1 MNAENNDSALS
12 LRGAHFATKQ
22 SPIPIWGHRHL
33 RAVQVWLRFARND
46 QLLIV
51 LLLALILFAF
61 ALRMFHAADSLMWG
75 DEGFSVFSA
84 NRDLLTITLDTT
96 TIDPH
101 PPLYYYLLHFYFAIA
116 GYSELAI
123 RFFSVFF
130 GTATIALVWVIGKRM
145 FDARVGLLAT
155 FFATIAPFAVQ
166 YSQEIRMYALALFL
180 TALGLY
186 LFVRL
191 YVRPVIARAVS
202 ARSNPQP
209 ANWGLFRFARNDTW
223 GWWLSY
229 ALTMLLALYTLYH
242 TALLFLATGL
252 ALLPQ
257 FRTRRA
263 FVLRWFAVAFGVV
276 AIFLPWLY
284 FKYVSAFAGIKD
296 VAGDTT
302 PMDIA
307 TFVARGFAAISV
319 GTTIPL
325 SNAFALAGLYAALIA
340 LALLIALATRTA
352 KMYDALLLLSSTIPI
367 LAYYPLYLAMPLYR
381 GRLFA
386 LACIPLMIL
395 LARSATR
402 IVQRARPFGK
412 LRASLA
418 ALPIALL
425 IVGTS
430 AYSVGN
436 YFTNYS
442 RYSAVVEDYLPAIH
456 EIEQRAQPGDFVL
469 FHAYW
474 HQGYFLSYYHGA
486 QLQYGALENQVDLD
500 AAVSKPRNVWAI
512 VQALP
517 HHDAEDWLAQNA
529 FPLGEQT
536 YGKMRVLMYR
546 AGTPARGETL
556 AAPIG
561 FDNGMQLL
569 GYHLNDVPIESGRGI
584 VTVQL
589 DWRAA
594 QKIADDYTVSVRV
607 TNARGDIVWAR
618 ADAQPSSGTQPTS
631 AWQPGQVVTDHHALT
646 IPPGMPPENYSIQIA
661 VYESKS
667 ERAAS
672 IAAPENRRG
681 LTAAWGSIVIEHRAA
696 QVSAP
701 IPPNDFNARFN
712 EIALVGLN
720 SLPDQVA
727 AGDGL
732 PLTLYWRATE
742 KPLRDYLALIEVVD
756 ATGAVR
762 VSVKQRL
769 ASETFPTREWTV
781 RETWLDK
788 IVLTIPA
795 DAAPGVA
802 IVRINLIDESSGR
815 VLDRN
820 PAELA
825 RVKIVAR

>member
-1 MNAENNDSALS
+1 MNANKLRKSQIAS
-12 LRGAHFATKQ
+12 LP
-22 SPIPIWGHRHL
+22 S
-33 RAVQVWLRFARND
+33 
-46 QLLIV
+46 
-51 LLLALILFAF
+51 LLLVLILFAF

-101 PPLYYYLLHFYFAIA
+101 PPLYYYLLHFYFSIA

-123 RFFSVFF
+123 RFFSIFF
-130 GTATIALVWVIGKRM
+130 GTATIALVWAIGKRM

-180 TALGLY
+180 TTLGLY
-186 LFVRL
+186 LFARL
-191 YVRPVIARAVS
+191 VASCHFERSEKSPSIFEISRRSAPRNGRWILWLTYAV
-202 ARSNPQP
+202 
-209 ANWGLFRFARNDTW
+209 
-223 GWWLSY
+223 
-229 ALTMLLALYTLYH
+229 TMLLGLYTLYH

-252 ALLPQ
+252 VLLTQ
-257 FRTRRA
+257 LRFKTRRA
-263 FVLRWFAVAFGVV
+263 FVIRWFAVAFGVV

-307 TFVARGFAAISV
+307 TFLARGFAAISV

-325 SNAFALAGLYAALIA
+325 NNAFILAGLYTALIA
-340 LALLIALATRTA
+340 IALLIALATRTA

-386 LACIPLMIL
+386 LACIPLMLL
-395 LARSATR
+395 LARSATI
-402 IVQRARPFGK
+402 IVQRAKF
-412 LRASLA
+412 AV
-418 ALPIALL
+418 LPIGLL
-425 IVGTS
+425 IIGTS
-430 AYSVGN
+430 GYSVGN
-436 YFTNYS
+436 YFVNYS

-486 QLQYGALENQVDLD
+486 QLQYGALENQADLD
-500 AAVSKPRNVWAI
+500 AAVSKSRNVWAI

-529 FPLGEQT
+529 FPLGEQS
-536 YGKMRVLMYR
+536 YGKMRVLAYR
-546 AGTPARGETL
+546 AGTPARGETF
-556 AAPIG
+556 AAPIA
-561 FDNGMQLL
+561 FDNGMQLI
-569 GYHLNDVPIESGRGI
+569 GYHVNDAPIESGRGI

-589 DWRAA
+589 DWRAT
-594 QKIADDYTVSVRV
+594 QKIADDYAVSVRV
-607 TNARGDIVWAR
+607 TNAHGDIVWAH
-618 ADAQPSSGTQPTS
+618 ADTQPSSGTQPTS
-631 AWQPGQVVTDHHALT
+631 AWQPGQIVTDHHALT
-646 IPPGMPPENYSIQIA
+646 IPSGMPPGNYSIQIA

-672 IAAPENRRG
+672 IAAPEDRRG
-681 LTAAWGSIVIEHRAA
+681 RSITLGDISVEHRVA
-696 QVSAP
+696 QVNAP

-712 EIALVGLN
+712 EIALVGVT
-720 SLPDQVA
+720 SFPDQIA
-727 AGDGL
+727 AGDML

-742 KPLRDYLALIEVVD
+742 KPTRDYLALIEVID
-756 ATGAVR
+756 ATGTVR
-762 VSVKQRL
+762 GSAKYRP

-788 IVLTIPA
+788 IALTIPP
-795 DAAPGVA
+795 DIAPGVA

-825 RVKIVAR
+825 RLKIVAR